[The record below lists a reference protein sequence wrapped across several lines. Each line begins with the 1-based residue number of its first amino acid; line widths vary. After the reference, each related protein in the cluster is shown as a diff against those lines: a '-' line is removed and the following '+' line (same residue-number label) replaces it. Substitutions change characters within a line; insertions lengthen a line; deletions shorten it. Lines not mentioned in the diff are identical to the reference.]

1 VSRSGGI
8 ACPECGADNS
18 PGAAVCRLCGALLHP
33 GVNLGRRLQRKILH
47 RTDFVGAAR
56 ENERRTRKRRGME
69 GAKHRA
75 EEPAIGARRRAQQPT
90 HRAVESLWER
100 AGPRLFVA
108 RRADAGRIAGI
119 EELVAGATAQERLG
133 CPVAHSGAPR
143 RNRLIALLLV
153 VTAALGYLIG
163 WNVQLLAHAAPSPP
177 GRSVWF
183 LSGWGIAVA
192 VALFCIGAGWAAV
205 AIRVGDRV
213 VLSLT
218 GAKEVSPEEQPQLHN
233 VVEEMAVAAGL
244 PKPRVYVL
252 QTDAMNAFATGLS
265 RRRSAVCA
273 TTGLLR
279 QLNREE
285 LQGVIGHELGHVVN
299 LDVRYATAVAVIVGL
314 VALVS
319 DGVLRS
325 IRYGAGRSL
334 QRSAGR
340 RPNALGLLV
349 FAVTLLFALAAPLF
363 VKLVQM
369 AVSRQREF
377 LADATSVRLTRNPAG
392 LISALEKLS
401 AAARPFK
408 GVNRATQHMF
418 IVNPLRTFSDTASAL
433 MATHPPIERRVRR
446 LRYLGPRL

>member
-1 VSRSGGI
+1 VSFSGGI

-18 PGAAVCRLCGALLHP
+18 PGAAVCRLCRALLRP
-33 GVNLGRRLQRKILH
+33 DVTPKRRLQRKILH

-56 ENERRTRKRRGME
+56 ENERRTR
-69 GAKHRA
+69 
-75 EEPAIGARRRAQQPT
+75 
-90 HRAVESLWER
+90 
-100 AGPRLFVA
+100 
-108 RRADAGRIAGI
+108 
-119 EELVAGATAQERLG
+119 
-133 CPVAHSGAPR
+133 
-143 RNRLIALLLV
+143 RLIALLLST
-153 VTAALGYLIG
+153 TATLGYLLG
-163 WNVQLLAHAAPSPP
+163 WNLQLLADAAPSP
-177 GRSVWF
+177 GHAVWF
-183 LSGWGIAVA
+183 LSGWGIAA
-192 VALFCIGAGWAAV
+192 AAALLSVGAGWAAI

-213 VLSLT
+213 VLALT
-218 GAKEVSPEEQPQLHN
+218 GAKEVSPDEQPQLHN

-265 RRRSAVCA
+265 PRRSAVCV

-285 LQGVIGHELGHVVN
+285 LQGVVGHELGHIVN
-299 LDVRYATAVAVIVGL
+299 LDVRYATVVAVVVGL

-325 IRYGAGRSL
+325 VRYGAGRSL
-334 QRSAGR
+334 QRSARR
-340 RPNALGLLV
+340 RPNAFGLLV
-349 FAVTLLFALAAPLF
+349 FAAMVLFALTAPLF
-363 VKLVQM
+363 AKLVQM

-401 AAARPFK
+401 VAAQPFK

-418 IVNPLRTFSDTASAL
+418 IVNPLRNFSDTASAL
-433 MATHPPIERRVRR
+433 MATHPPIERRIRR
-446 LRYLGPRL
+446 LRYLGPGL